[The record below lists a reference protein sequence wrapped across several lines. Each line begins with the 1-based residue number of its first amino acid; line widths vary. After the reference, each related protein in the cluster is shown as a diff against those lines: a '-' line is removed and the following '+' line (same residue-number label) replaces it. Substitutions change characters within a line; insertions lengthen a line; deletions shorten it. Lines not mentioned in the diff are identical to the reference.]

1 MTNSLRN
8 FTLATLGA
16 VWASLGSIAS
26 AAAADLSFSLSGLFE
41 PNPAGL
47 ESFSGTFSFDP
58 DELEPADA
66 GILQTELSSYSITF
80 LPAVGGSPS
89 PEVWTSEDFDLTS
102 LVQFQRVD
110 RGTTVFSLDF
120 RRPEERFGLRFLA
133 TNLPDAPTEPDF
145 TAAPREFFFGQLS
158 SRGFR
163 DETGQFFNVN
173 VASATITAESPAA
186 VPEPGTAVG
195 LSGIA
200 LGWLLTRKLAS
211 SKSN

>member
-8 FTLATLGA
+8 FTIATLGA
-16 VWASLGSIAS
+16 VLASLGSIAS

-58 DELEPADA
+58 EELEPAA
-66 GILQTELSSYSITF
+66 GILETELSSYSITF
-80 LPAVGGSPS
+80 FPGIDGP

-102 LVQFQRVD
+102 LVQFPRVD
-110 RGTTVFSLDF
+110 RGTTVFTLDF

-133 TNLPDAPTEPDF
+133 TNLTDAPTEPDF
-145 TAAPREFFFGQLS
+145 TAAPTQFFGGELI

-163 DETGQFFNVN
+163 DPTGEPFSVV
-173 VASATITAESPAA
+173 VASATITADAQPPAA

-195 LSGIA
+195 LSGVA
-200 LGWLLTRKLAS
+200 LGWLLTRKFAS